1 MAKIGEMMNWN
12 YAKAWKFF
20 TENAFGRMIPET
32 ELYLRSLTPCLAEDI
47 RGHSEAREK
56 ILTALSKG
64 KTLIL
69 IDGASMNGKTT
80 LSKRLAK
87 MTGASVVDIDLLC
100 KDWIEKEHAKIANPI
115 QQFAFM
121 MNMDRLTDVYILEN
135 LERIVRE
142 KAKKGSVILVGCYME
157 VIYRAIIAKTLGKY
171 FQQTVSIYC
180 CARSFKE
187 VKAMKTSREKEFGYS
202 AETDE
207 QVLNQYN
214 YSKRLLAGEG
224 VMLGFGMASSFIADN
239 SVSDM
244 FA

>member
-1 MAKIGEMMNWN
+1 MAKNGEMMNWN

-20 TENAFGRMIPET
+20 TANALGRMIPET
-32 ELYLRSLTPCLAEDI
+32 ELYLRSLTSCLAEDI
-47 RGHSEAREK
+47 RGDSEARKK
-56 ILTALSKG
+56 ILSALNKE

-87 MTGASVVDIDLLC
+87 TIGASVVDIDLLC
-100 KDWIEKEHAKIANPI
+100 KDWIEKEQAKITNPF
-115 QQFAFM
+115 QQFTLM
-121 MNMDRLTDVYILEN
+121 MNMERLTDVYILEN

-157 VIYRAIIAKTLGKY
+157 VIYRAIIARTLGKY

-180 CARSFKE
+180 CSRSFKD
-187 VKAMKTSREKEFGYS
+187 VKAMKTNREKEFGYS
-202 AETDE
+202 VETDE
-207 QVLNQYN
+207 EVMEQYN
-214 YSKRLLAGEG
+214 YSKRLLDDKG
-224 VMLGFGMASSFIADN
+224 VMLGFGMAASFVSDN

-244 FA
+244 FE